1 MAQIAWKQLDRNFND
16 DANYTGS
23 LRISGSF
30 FLDNQ
35 EIRDVISS
43 QVSTESGESIFAVT
57 GSYFSTTNNLQ
68 ITGSFNLGLDGISDV
83 FDIKVGGESKLR
95 VNEEGTL
102 VLFPQQTPPTAV
114 TGGIYFDIN
123 NSFYL
128 GQ

>member
-1 MAQIAWKQLDRNFND
+1 MSTIAWKQLARDFNG

-30 FLDNQ
+30 FLDDQ
-35 EIRDVISS
+35 EIRDIISE
-43 QVSTESGESIFAVT
+43 QVGGGGGDGIFALT
-57 GSYFSTTNNLQ
+57 GSYYSTTNNLQ
-68 ITGSFNLGLDGISDV
+68 ITGSFNLGLDGITDT
-83 FDIKVGGESKLR
+83 FDIKVGGDSKLR

-114 TGGIYFDIN
+114 TGGIYYDIN

>member
-1 MAQIAWKQLDRNFND
+1 MSSIAWKQLDRNLNNN
-16 DANYTGS
+16 ANFTGS
-23 LRISGSF
+23 LRVSGSF

-35 EIRDVISS
+35 EIRNYIAEEVG
-43 QVSTESGESIFAVT
+43 SGDGIFNQT
-57 GSYFSTTNNLQ
+57 GSYYSTANNLQ

-83 FDIKVGGESKLR
+83 FDVKVGGESKLR

-102 VLFPQQTPPTAV
+102 VLFPQQTAPTAV
-114 TGGIYFDIN
+114 TGGIYYDIN